1 MNSRRYTMTSLSIV
15 FLALT
20 IMSVSAIGQNAYAG
34 GGGMSLSADCSGSSC
49 DISGTTDRNDQDVTV
64 VVSSSNGI
72 HIVDQLSI
80 SGGSFSTTINVSN
93 LDDGTYKIAANQGSS
108 SKYSL
113 NVSVD
118 VSGGSSDSSA
128 SVSNQLAAAA
138 EEATSTTPSGGLTL
152 SAGGIEGS
160 TTIDVSGTTDR
171 KDQDVNMKVTASN
184 GNLVGVDQLAISDGS
199 YSTTLNV
206 SNLDGTYTVSV
217 NQGAS
222 SKYSLSVDID
232 VSGGSSDSSDS
243 STSVVGA
250 AAAAEETTAAAASGL
265 TLSAG
270 GVEGSTTIDVS
281 GTTDRNGDITLKVTA
296 PNGNIISV
304 SQISPSGGSFMTTIE
319 TGGALWS
326 QDGMYSI
333 SAQQGDASNYKTSA
347 DVEIIDGHVIPEFG
361 VIAAMILAV
370 AIVSI
375 IVVTAKT
382 RLSLVP
388 RY

>member
-20 IMSVSAIGQNAYAG
+20 IMSVSAIGQNAYAA

-118 VSGGSSDSSA
+118 VSGGSADSSA
-128 SVSNQLAAAA
+128 SISNIVAESE
-138 EEATSTTPSGGLTL
+138 EEAGATEAASTSGLQLT
-152 SAGGIEGS
+152 AGGMEGS

-171 KDQDVNMKVTASN
+171 S
-184 GNLVGVDQLAISDGS
+184 
-199 YSTTLNV
+199 
-206 SNLDGTYTVSV
+206 
-217 NQGAS
+217 
-222 SKYSLSVDID
+222 
-232 VSGGSSDSSDS
+232 
-243 STSVVGA
+243 
-250 AAAAEETTAAAASGL
+250 
-265 TLSAG
+265 
-270 GVEGSTTIDVS
+270 
-281 GTTDRNGDITLKVTA
+281 GDIAITVTA
-296 PNGNIISV
+296 PNGNIISID
-304 SQISPSGGSFMTTIE
+304 QITPSGGSFMATIE

-326 QDGMYSI
+326 QDGMYTI

>member
-20 IMSVSAIGQNAYAG
+20 IMSVSAIGQNAYAA

-72 HIVDQLSI
+72 HIVDQLSA

-118 VSGGSSDSSA
+118 VSGGSSDSSD
-128 SVSNQLAAAA
+128 SQTSIVGAAA
-138 EEATSTTPSGGLTL
+138 EEASVATASIGGLTL
-152 SAGGIEGS
+152 SAGGI
-160 TTIDVSGTTDR
+160 
-171 KDQDVNMKVTASN
+171 
-184 GNLVGVDQLAISDGS
+184 
-199 YSTTLNV
+199 
-206 SNLDGTYTVSV
+206 
-217 NQGAS
+217 
-222 SKYSLSVDID
+222 
-232 VSGGSSDSSDS
+232 
-243 STSVVGA
+243 
-250 AAAAEETTAAAASGL
+250 
-265 TLSAG
+265 
-270 GVEGSTTIDVS
+270 EGSTTIDVS

-296 PNGNIISV
+296 PNGNVVSV
-304 SQISPSGGSFMTTIE
+304 SQISPSGGSFYTTIE

-326 QDGMYSI
+326 QDGMYTI
-333 SAQQGDASNYKTSA
+333 SAHQGAASNYQTSA
-347 DVEIIDGHVIPEFG
+347 DVEIVDGHVIPEFG
-361 VIAAMILAV
+361 TIAVMILAV

-375 IVVTAKT
+375 IIVTGRSK
-382 RLSLVP
+382 LGLVQ

>member
-20 IMSVSAIGQNAYAG
+20 IMSVSAIGQNAYAAG
-34 GGGMSLSADCSGSSC
+34 AGMSLSADCSGSSC
-49 DISGTTDRNDQDVTV
+49 DVSGTTDRNDQDVTV
-64 VVSSSNGI
+64 VITASNGNI
-72 HIVDQLSI
+72 VQVDQLSV
-80 SGGSFSTTINVSN
+80 SGGSFSTTFNVSGS
-93 LDDGTYKIAANQGSS
+93 DDGAYKIAANQGAS

-118 VSGGSSDSSA
+118 VSGGSSDSSD
-128 SVSNQLAAAA
+128 SSSNQIATAA
-138 EEATSTTPSGGLTL
+138 EEEAAT
-152 SAGGIEGS
+152 
-160 TTIDVSGTTDR
+160 V
-171 KDQDVNMKVTASN
+171 
-184 GNLVGVDQLAISDGS
+184 
-199 YSTTLNV
+199 
-206 SNLDGTYTVSV
+206 
-217 NQGAS
+217 
-222 SKYSLSVDID
+222 
-232 VSGGSSDSSDS
+232 
-243 STSVVGA
+243 
-250 AAAAEETTAAAASGL
+250 AASGL

-296 PNGNIISV
+296 PNGNVISV

-326 QDGMYSI
+326 QDGMYTI
-333 SAQQGDASNYKTSA
+333 SAHQGAATNYQTSA
-347 DVEIIDGHVIPEFG
+347 DVEIVDGHVIPEFG

-382 RLSLVP
+382 KLSIVP

>member
-1 MNSRRYTMTSLSIV
+1 MNSRRHTITSLSIV
-15 FLALT
+15 LLAVT

-34 GGGMSLSADCSGSSC
+34 GAGMSLSADCSGSSC
-49 DISGTTDRNDQDVTV
+49 AISGDTDRSDQDATMVVTA
-64 VVSSSNGI
+64 SNGN
-72 HIVDQLSI
+72 IVAIGQLST
-80 SGGSFSTTINVSN
+80 SGGHYSTSLNVSQ
-93 LDDGTYKIAANQGSS
+93 LDDGSYTVAVNQGSS
-108 SKYSL
+108 SKYNLS
-113 NVSVD
+113 VSID

-128 SVSNQLAAAA
+128 SVSNQIAASA

-160 TTIDVSGTTDR
+160 TTIDISGTTDR
-171 KDQDVNMKVTASN
+171 T
-184 GNLVGVDQLAISDGS
+184 
-199 YSTTLNV
+199 
-206 SNLDGTYTVSV
+206 
-217 NQGAS
+217 
-222 SKYSLSVDID
+222 
-232 VSGGSSDSSDS
+232 
-243 STSVVGA
+243 
-250 AAAAEETTAAAASGL
+250 
-265 TLSAG
+265 
-270 GVEGSTTIDVS
+270 
-281 GTTDRNGDITLKVTA
+281 GDITLKVTA

-326 QDGMYSI
+326 QDGMYTI
-333 SAQQGDASNYKTSA
+333 SAHQGAASNYQTSA

>member
-49 DISGTTDRNDQDVTV
+49 TISGDTDRSDQDATMVVTASNGNIVTV
-64 VVSSSNGI
+64 G
-72 HIVDQLSI
+72 QLGT
-80 SGGSFSTTINVSN
+80 SGGSFSGSLNVSG
-93 LDDGTYKIAANQGSS
+93 LDDGSYTIAVNQGSS
-108 SKYSL
+108 SKYNLS
-113 NVSVD
+113 VSID

-138 EEATSTTPSGGLTL
+138 EE
-152 SAGGIEGS
+152 E
-160 TTIDVSGTTDR
+160 
-171 KDQDVNMKVTASN
+171 
-184 GNLVGVDQLAISDGS
+184 
-199 YSTTLNV
+199 
-206 SNLDGTYTVSV
+206 
-217 NQGAS
+217 
-222 SKYSLSVDID
+222 
-232 VSGGSSDSSDS
+232 
-243 STSVVGA
+243 
-250 AAAAEETTAAAASGL
+250 TAAVAAGGL

-281 GTTDRNGDITLKVTA
+281 GTTDINGDIAVTVTA
-296 PNGNIISV
+296 PNGNIISID
-304 SQISPSGGSFMTTIE
+304 QITPSGGSFMATIE
-319 TGGALWS
+319 TGGAVWS
-326 QDGMYSI
+326 QDGMYTI
-333 SAQQGDASNYKTSA
+333 SAQQGAASNYKTSA
-347 DVEIIDGHVIPEFG
+347 EVEIVDGHVIPEFG

-382 RLSLVP
+382 KLSIVP

>member
-20 IMSVSAIGQNAYAG
+20 IMSVSAIGQNAYAA

-64 VVSSSNGI
+64 VITASNGNI
-72 HIVDQLSI
+72 VQVDQLSV
-80 SGGSFSTTINVSN
+80 SGGSFSTTFNVSGS
-93 LDDGTYKIAANQGSS
+93 DDGAYKIAANQGAS

-128 SVSNQLAAAA
+128 STSNIVVVAT
-138 EEATSTTPSGGLTL
+138 EEAEAASTGGL
-152 SAGGIEGS
+152 
-160 TTIDVSGTTDR
+160 
-171 KDQDVNMKVTASN
+171 
-184 GNLVGVDQLAISDGS
+184 
-199 YSTTLNV
+199 
-206 SNLDGTYTVSV
+206 
-217 NQGAS
+217 
-222 SKYSLSVDID
+222 SL
-232 VSGGSSDSSDS
+232 
-243 STSVVGA
+243 T
-250 AAAAEETTAAAASGL
+250 
-265 TLSAG
+265 AG

-281 GTTDRNGDITLKVTA
+281 GTTDRSAEITITVIA
-296 PNGNIISV
+296 PNGNKVSV
-304 SQISPSGGSFMTTIE
+304 DQITPSGGSFMTTIE

-326 QDGMYSI
+326 QDGMYTI

-347 DVEIIDGHVIPEFG
+347 DVEIVDGHVIPEFG

-382 RLSLVP
+382 KLSIVP

>member
-1 MNSRRYTMTSLSIV
+1 MTSLSIV

-34 GGGMSLSADCSGSSC
+34 GAGMSLSADCSGSSC

-72 HIVDQLSI
+72 HIVDQLSA
-80 SGGSFSTTINVSN
+80 SDGGFSTTINVSN
-93 LDDGTYKIAANQGSS
+93 LDDGTYTIAANQGAS

-128 SVSNQLAAAA
+128 SVSNQIASTAA
-138 EEATSTTPSGGLTL
+138 EATSTTPSGGLTL

-171 KDQDVNMKVTASN
+171 
-184 GNLVGVDQLAISDGS
+184 
-199 YSTTLNV
+199 
-206 SNLDGTYTVSV
+206 
-217 NQGAS
+217 
-222 SKYSLSVDID
+222 
-232 VSGGSSDSSDS
+232 
-243 STSVVGA
+243 
-250 AAAAEETTAAAASGL
+250 
-265 TLSAG
+265 
-270 GVEGSTTIDVS
+270 
-281 GTTDRNGDITLKVTA
+281 NGDITLKVTA
-296 PNGNIISV
+296 PNGNVVSV
-304 SQISPSGGSFMTTIE
+304 SQLSPSGGSFMTTIE

-326 QDGMYSI
+326 QDGMYTI
-333 SAQQGDASNYKTSA
+333 SAHQGTASNYQTSA

-361 VIAAMILAV
+361 TIAVMILAV

-375 IVVTAKT
+375 IIVTGRSK
-382 RLSLVP
+382 LGLVQ

>member
-34 GGGMSLSADCSGSSC
+34 GAGMSLSADCSGSSC

-64 VVSSSNGI
+64 VVSSGNGI
-72 HIVDQLSI
+72 HIVDQLSA

-118 VSGGSSDSSA
+118 VSGGSSDSST
-128 SVSNQLAAAA
+128 SVSNQTASASEEASAVVAAAG
-138 EEATSTTPSGGLTL
+138 GGLSL

-171 KDQDVNMKVTASN
+171 
-184 GNLVGVDQLAISDGS
+184 
-199 YSTTLNV
+199 
-206 SNLDGTYTVSV
+206 
-217 NQGAS
+217 
-222 SKYSLSVDID
+222 
-232 VSGGSSDSSDS
+232 
-243 STSVVGA
+243 
-250 AAAAEETTAAAASGL
+250 
-265 TLSAG
+265 
-270 GVEGSTTIDVS
+270 
-281 GTTDRNGDITLKVTA
+281 NGDITLTVRA
-296 PNGNIISV
+296 PNGNVVAV
-304 SQISPSGGSFMTTIE
+304 SQISPSGGSFETTIE
-319 TGGALWS
+319 VGGPLWS
-326 QDGMYSI
+326 QDGMYEI
-333 SAQQGDASNYKTSA
+333 SAHQGAASSHQKSA
-347 DVEIIDGHVIPEFG
+347 EIEIIDGHVIPEFG

>member
-1 MNSRRYTMTSLSIV
+1 MNSRRHTITSLSIV
-15 FLALT
+15 LLAVT
-20 IMSVSAIGQNAYAG
+20 IMSVSVLGQSAYAG
-34 GGGMSLSADCSGSSC
+34 SGMSLSADCSGSTC
-49 DISGTTDRNDQDVTV
+49 AISGDTDRSDQDATMVVTASNGNIVTV
-64 VVSSSNGI
+64 G
-72 HIVDQLSI
+72 QLGT
-80 SGGSFSTTINVSN
+80 SGGHYSRSLNVSG
-93 LDDGTYKIAANQGSS
+93 LDDGSYTIAINQGSS

-113 NVSVD
+113 SVSID

-128 SVSNQLAAAA
+128 SVSNQTAAAE

-171 KDQDVNMKVTASN
+171 
-184 GNLVGVDQLAISDGS
+184 
-199 YSTTLNV
+199 
-206 SNLDGTYTVSV
+206 
-217 NQGAS
+217 
-222 SKYSLSVDID
+222 
-232 VSGGSSDSSDS
+232 
-243 STSVVGA
+243 
-250 AAAAEETTAAAASGL
+250 
-265 TLSAG
+265 
-270 GVEGSTTIDVS
+270 
-281 GTTDRNGDITLKVTA
+281 NGDITLKVTA
-296 PNGNIISV
+296 PNGNVVSV

-326 QDGMYSI
+326 QDGMYTI
-333 SAQQGDASNYKTSA
+333 SAHQGAASNYQTSA

>member
-20 IMSVSAIGQNAYAG
+20 IMSVSAIGQNAYAAG
-34 GGGMSLSADCSGSSC
+34 AGMSLSADCSGSSC

-64 VVSSSNGI
+64 VITASNGNI
-72 HIVDQLSI
+72 VQVDQLSV
-80 SGGSFSTTINVSN
+80 SGGSFSTTFNVSAS
-93 LDDGTYKIAANQGSS
+93 DDGTYKIAANQGSS

-128 SVSNQLAAAA
+128 SVSNQ
-138 EEATSTTPSGGLTL
+138 T
-152 SAGGIEGS
+152 
-160 TTIDVSGTTDR
+160 
-171 KDQDVNMKVTASN
+171 
-184 GNLVGVDQLAISDGS
+184 
-199 YSTTLNV
+199 
-206 SNLDGTYTVSV
+206 
-217 NQGAS
+217 
-222 SKYSLSVDID
+222 
-232 VSGGSSDSSDS
+232 
-243 STSVVGA
+243 A
-250 AAAAEETTAAAASGL
+250 AAAAEEETAAVAAGGL

-319 TGGALWS
+319 TGSAVWS
-326 QDGMYSI
+326 QDGMYTI
-333 SAQQGDASNYKTSA
+333 SAYQAAPSMYQASA
-347 DVEIIDGHVIPEFG
+347 EVEVIDGHVIPEFG
-361 VIAAMILAV
+361 TIAVMILVV

-375 IVVTAKT
+375 IIVSAKT
-382 RLSLVP
+382 KLSLVP
-388 RY
+388 KY